1 MMKQL
6 ICVLCT
12 GLVMIAW
19 PTKSNAQWKWS
30 SGLEIGVIQNQ
41 NIFKS
46 PSRLLVDNE
55 WLGVDSL
62 FQNDLTIPFDFD
74 LDLIY
79 KKRRHRFKIDLSTS
93 MDRYGRFNNLNGSLH
108 QIRLEDRWEASSKFE
123 VFARIEGRRSRR
135 VGTNVLGDQLPRLF
149 EYQAVGASA
158 GGEWQYQKRK
168 TLLLS
173 YRWQFRDYTESDG
186 SLSLDSH
193 NQFMKIGWE
202 YRTPRKKGRYKRTE
216 LAFQYRTKSYLDYA
230 ARDEE
235 GLQEEEYP
243 LNYLQYF
250 TVEFERARGLSRK
263 WIWEWSIGGR
273 YRRDRFENYYSY
285 YAGTAGLDLKWR
297 PNKRLEFQG
306 VVDWQLNYYPV
317 KDAPQASDVEYPN
330 LQYHFLDWQTSI
342 EYAVHEATSLIIF
355 VESDN
360 RFSNV
365 TLASYR
371 VRRSYNTIQGGLTLV
386 IDVDRL
392 AGGFGK

>member
-1 MMKQL
+1 MKQL
-6 ICVLCT
+6 FYVLCT

-19 PTKSNAQWKWS
+19 PLKSHAQWTWS

-46 PSRLLVDNE
+46 PSRLLIDDQ

-79 KKRRHRFKIDLSTS
+79 KKRRHRFKIDLSSS
-93 MDRYGRFNNLNGSLH
+93 MDRYGRYNNLNGSLH
-108 QIRLEDRWEASSKFE
+108 QIRLEDTWDVSSKVE
-123 VFARIEGRRSRR
+123 LFARVEGRHSRR

-149 EYQAVGASA
+149 EYKAVGASV

-168 TLLLS
+168 KLSLS
-173 YRWQFRDYTESDG
+173 YRWQYRDYTESEG

-193 NQFMKIGWE
+193 NQFMKASWV
-202 YRTPRKKGRYKRTE
+202 YRTPRKKGQYKRAE
-216 LAFQYRTKSYLDYA
+216 VDLQYRTKSYLDYA
-230 ARDEE
+230 AREDE
-235 GLQEEEYP
+235 GLQDEEYP

-250 TVEFERARGLSRK
+250 TLGFERQRGLSRK
-263 WIWEWSIGGR
+263 WIWEWSVGGR
-273 YRRDRFENYYSY
+273 YRRDRFENYYTY
-285 YAGTAGLDLKWR
+285 YAGTVGLEVNWR
-297 PNKRLEFQG
+297 PNKRMEFQQA
-306 VVDWQLNYYPV
+306 VDWQLNYYPV
-317 KDAPQASDVEYPN
+317 KDAPQASDIDYPN
-330 LQYHFLDWQTSI
+330 LQYHYLDWRTSL
-342 EYAVHEATSLIIF
+342 EYAVNRATSLLIF

-371 VRRSYNTIQGGLTLV
+371 VRRSYNTIQGGLTILL
-386 IDVDRL
+386 DVDQL
-392 AGGFGK
+392 AKRGGK